1 MRNAGK
7 SNKIKLP
14 KGIRQKPNGSFIV
27 DMTINGVRRTKTLK
41 TFDEALRV
49 LKEMQKSPDEIKQE
63 FTIGQAVD
71 YCLKTQWQSFA
82 GNIHYHTD
90 TILNFF
96 GRDKKVNSITQ
107 MDISDFVSSCR
118 NAGLQDSTINVHLS
132 KLATIFN
139 RLLEDEIIE
148 KKIKVK
154 RIKLRSKE
162 KNIISREME
171 DVFLSKIKKEVHRDL
186 VVLLLET
193 GLRINEALN
202 LKKEHIDIHEGF
214 VYIYVNKTDTP
225 RAVPITSRAHEI
237 LSKRIRNADLF
248 PRVKYNAFYI
258 ALKNAAKAAGLPED
272 ITVHSLRHTCLSRL
286 AKNGA
291 NASIIMAWAGHKK
304 LSTSQQYIHMSAQDL
319 KNFANKL
326 DNAV

>member
-7 SNKIKLP
+7 TNKTKLP
-14 KGIRQKPNGSFIV
+14 KGIRQKKNGSYIV
-27 DMTINGVRRTKTLK
+27 DITTEGVRRTKTLK
-41 TFDEALRV
+41 TLDEALVV
-49 LKEMQKSPDEIKQE
+49 LKEMQKSPDEIKQD
-63 FTIGQAVD
+63 FTVGQAVD
-71 YCLKTQWQSFA
+71 YCLKTQWQSYCGA
-82 GNIHYHTD
+82 IRYHTNA
-90 TILNFF
+90 ILDFF
-96 GRDKKVNSITQ
+96 GKDKKISTITQ
-107 MDISDFVSSCR
+107 MDISNFVSSCR

-139 RLLEDEIIE
+139 RLLDDEIID

-154 RIKLRSKE
+154 KIKLRSKE
-162 KNIISREME
+162 KNIISQEME

-202 LKKEHIDIHEGF
+202 LRKEHIDLHEGF

-225 RAVPITSRAHEI
+225 RAVPITSRAREI
-237 LSKRIRNADLF
+237 LSKRIGNADLF
-248 PRVKYNAFYI
+248 PRVKYAAFYV
-258 ALKNAAKAAGLPED
+258 ALKKAAKAAGLPED
-272 ITVHSLRHTCLSRL
+272 ITIHSLRHTCLSRL

-304 LSTSQQYIHMSAQDL
+304 LTTSQQYIHMSAQDL

-326 DNAV
+326 DNAI

>member
-7 SNKIKLP
+7 LSKNKLP
-14 KGIRQKPNGSFIV
+14 KGIRQKPNGSYIV
-27 DMTINGVRRTKTLK
+27 DITTEGVRRTKTLK
-41 TFDEALRV
+41 TLDEALRV
-49 LKEMQKSPDEIKQE
+49 LKEMQKSPEEIKQD

-96 GRDKKVNSITQ
+96 GRDKKVNTITQ
-107 MDISDFVSSCR
+107 VDISDFVSTCR

-139 RLLEDEIIE
+139 RLLEDEIID

-154 RIKLRSKE
+154 KIKLRSKE
-162 KNIISREME
+162 KNIVSHEME
-171 DVFLSKIKKEVHRDL
+171 EVFLSKLKKEVHRDL
-186 VVLLLET
+186 VILLLET

-202 LKKEHIDIHEGF
+202 LKKEHIDLHEGF
-214 VYIYVNKTDTP
+214 IYIYINKTDTP
-225 RAVPITSRAHEI
+225 RAVPITSRAREI
-237 LSKRIRNADLF
+237 LSKRIGNADLF
-248 PRVKYNAFYI
+248 PRVKYNAFYA
-258 ALKNAAKAAGLPED
+258 ALKSAAKAAGLPED
-272 ITVHSLRHTCLSRL
+272 ITIHSLRHTCLSRL

-319 KNFANKL
+319 KSFANKL
-326 DNAV
+326 DDVM